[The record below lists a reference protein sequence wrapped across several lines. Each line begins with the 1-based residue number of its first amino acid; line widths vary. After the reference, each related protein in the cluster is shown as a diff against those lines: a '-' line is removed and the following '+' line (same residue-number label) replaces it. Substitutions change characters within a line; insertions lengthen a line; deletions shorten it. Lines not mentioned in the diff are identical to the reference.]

1 MRKIIVG
8 EFVSLDGVI
17 EGPGP
22 DDKFVHAGWTM
33 PYFNE
38 DIWKITTDVTNVD
51 ALLLGRVTYQ
61 SFATA
66 FSSQTGG
73 TADVLNNQNKY
84 VVSTNLKT
92 AEWQNSK
99 LIKGNVP
106 EEIAKIKQQPGKN
119 IVVTGSGTLVQT
131 LMKHNLVDE
140 YSLLVYPLVLGT
152 GKRLFREGTEKITL
166 KLVETRPLS
175 TGVVHLRY
183 ETERNA

>member
-22 DDKFVHAGWTM
+22 GDPFVHAGWTM
-33 PYFNE
+33 PYFNDE
-38 DIWKITTDVTNVD
+38 IWKITTDTSNAD

-61 SFATA
+61 TFAAA
-66 FSSQTGG
+66 FASQTGG
-73 TADVLNNQNKY
+73 SADVMNNQTKY
-84 VVSTNLKT
+84 VVSTTLKK

-99 LIKGNVP
+99 LITGNISD
-106 EEIAKIKQQPGKN
+106 EIAKIKQQPGKN
-119 IVVTGSGTLVQT
+119 IVVSGSGTLVQT
-131 LMKHNLVDE
+131 LIKYDLVDE

-152 GKRLFREGTEKITL
+152 GKRLFGEGTAKIIL

-175 TGVVHLRY
+175 TGVVLMRY
-183 ETERNA
+183 EPERKS